1 MQDISRYLWALIGAL
16 VFLTL
21 CFGAAVILIPEFR
34 DSAATAALI
43 AAILGPLTTAV
54 SILGGIT
61 LSKGVKEAVREETD
75 VKTNGKNGPTQARAE
90 AGGS

>member
-16 VFLTL
+16 ILLTL
-21 CFGAAVILIPEFR
+21 LFGIAAIIVPGFR

-43 AAILGPLTTAV
+43 ASILGPLTTAV

-61 LSKGVKEAVREETD
+61 LSKGVKQAVREEASLGPNAVT
-75 VKTNGKNGPTQARAE
+75 KPRNAQGENGV
-90 AGGS
+90 

>member
-1 MQDISRYLWALIGAL
+1 

-21 CFGAAVILIPEFR
+21 CFGFSAILIPGFR
-34 DSAATAALI
+34 DSGATAALI

-61 LSKGVKEAVREETD
+61 LSKGVKEAVREESR
-75 VKTNGKNGPTQARAE
+75 TNNNPSNANGESRV
-90 AGGS
+90 